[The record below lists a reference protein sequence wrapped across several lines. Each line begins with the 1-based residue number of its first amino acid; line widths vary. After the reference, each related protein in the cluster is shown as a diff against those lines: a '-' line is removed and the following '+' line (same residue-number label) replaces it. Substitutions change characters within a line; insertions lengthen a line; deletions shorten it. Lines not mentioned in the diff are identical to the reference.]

1 MKPMLTENPKKEHT
15 KSPCKEKRKE
25 VAKALTEAFGG
36 ETLSQVGDKTN
47 TSWHALTR
55 HY

>member
-1 MKPMLTENPKKEHT
+1 MLTENPKKEHT
-15 KSPCKEKRKE
+15 KSLCKEKLKE
-25 VAKALTEAFGG
+25 VAEALTEALCG

-55 HY
+55 DH